1 MNANAQSYM
10 MNTRFFIHLFFI
22 VLFVLGYSLHIEA
35 QSIVVD
41 SAKVVIGYNY
51 SCNTKSAD
59 GQPTIEEY
67 DIALLVGK
75 SIVAQQGFCELVLDE
90 DNDDEYIKILTES
103 QHNIPKIYIGFPS
116 DNRITI
122 QESILMNDF
131 EMSEKRIDIQW
142 NIWQDT
148 LELHGYKCKK
158 ATTTFYG
165 RKWTA
170 WFSEDIPIP
179 YGPWLL
185 GGLPGLI
192 LRAESDNIHSFELIS
207 LSNTKYPIK
216 YERKINT
223 IKTSRDKYVKYRD
236 KITNNPLYL
245 TNPLSLV
252 AKDIQ
257 QHKDIYQ
264 FGNGVDFIEIN
275 GHIFNPHPNVFIP
288 LELK

>member
-1 MNANAQSYM
+1 M
-10 MNTRFFIHLFFI
+10 MNTISFRHFLI
-22 VLFVLGYSLHIEA
+22 VLYALVLPLHIEA

-41 SAKVVIGYNY
+41 SADVVVGYKY
-51 SCNTKSAD
+51 SCNTRNAD
-59 GQPTIEEY
+59 GHPTIEEY
-67 DIALLVGK
+67 EIALLVGK
-75 SIVAQQGFCELVLDE
+75 SIVAQQGLCELILDE

-103 QHNIPKIYIGFPS
+103 QHNIPKIYFGFPNNNS
-116 DNRITI
+116 ITI

-131 EMSEKRIDIQW
+131 EMVERRIDTQW
-142 NIWQDT
+142 DILQDT
-148 LELHGYKCKK
+148 IELHGYTCNK
-158 ATTTFYG
+158 ATTTFNG
-165 RKWTA
+165 RKWTV

-192 LRAESDNIHSFELIS
+192 LKAESDSIHKFELVS
-207 LSNTKYPIK
+207 LSNTKCPIK
-216 YERKINT
+216 YERNINS
-223 IKTSRDKYVKYRD
+223 IKTSRNKYVKYRN
-236 KITNNPLYL
+236 KIINSPLYL

-275 GHIFNPHPNVFIP
+275 GHIFNPHPNMFIP
-288 LELK
+288 LDLK